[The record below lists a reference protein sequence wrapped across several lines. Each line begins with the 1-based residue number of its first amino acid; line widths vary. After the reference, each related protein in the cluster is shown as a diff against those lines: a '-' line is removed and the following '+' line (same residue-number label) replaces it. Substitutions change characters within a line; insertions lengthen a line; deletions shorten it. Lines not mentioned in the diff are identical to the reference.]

1 MEINRLK
8 IILSLIFCLHLNTT
22 VYSQLKGTITDSE
35 KLRPIPGAT
44 IFINNTDLSAQTNE
58 SGSFSLEGISKGFAE
73 AVIYKKKAL
82 RMHLEI
88 KK

>member
-1 MEINRLK
+1 MEINRLR
-8 IILSLIFCLHLNTT
+8 IILSLIFCLHLDTT
-22 VYSQLKGTITDSE
+22 VYSQLRGTRLNRE
-35 KLRPIPGAT
+35 KLRPIAGAT
-44 IFINNTDLSAQTNE
+44 IFINNTDLSAQTSE
-58 SGSFSLEGISKGFAE
+58 SGSFSLEGISEGFAE